1 LEKTLAKE
9 VSEEDVILK
18 ILAQLSCLPQI
29 NRYEYYMSRGDSEK
43 AREILRQ
50 ISNDLREYKSRLQNI
65 LRRLWDVSQE
75 FEKKRDIDPL
85 RSLVKDLL
93 KMLDNAPWTVSGC
106 HKIKAHTEASLYK
119 ISLELDKISSE
130 KTLDER
136 SVNILLRE
144 LDYLRSHLRD
154 IVYTYLEELDRHAR
168 S

>member
-29 NRYEYYMSRGDSEK
+29 NRYEYYMSRGDIEK

-75 FEKKRDIDPL
+75 FEKKRDIDSL

-119 ISLELDKISSE
+119 ISLELNKISSE

-154 IVYTYLEELDRHAR
+154 IVYTYLEELDKHAR

>member
-1 LEKTLAKE
+1 MEKTLAKE
-9 VSEEDVILK
+9 VSEEEVILK

-29 NRYEYYMSRGDSEK
+29 SRYEYYMSRGDSEK

-50 ISNDLREYKSRLQNI
+50 TSYDLREYKSRLQNI

-85 RSLVKDLL
+85 KSLVKDLL

-119 ISLELDKISSE
+119 ISLELNKISSE
-130 KTLDER
+130 KTLDEK

-154 IVYTYLEELDRHAR
+154 IVYTYLEELDKHAR